1 MLSSEVPSS
10 SRIMDFTLVEA
21 AAGPLVVCADSGY
34 GGVWTWDPLR
44 DVWQERPLAF
54 ACAGDPLAAQYPDA
68 ENDID
73 SVAAVV
79 SGGRV
84 VLAAGGDEQGFA
96 FWDLESGEL
105 IRGAG
110 FEDPYLA
117 AITEVRGEG
126 PLLFVTATQYA
137 EEVLV
142 WGPSAEAP
150 VELPNEVGR
159 IAGLTASHGVGVSL
173 AAAGGMDEGVAVWD
187 LLAGGEVVSF
197 DTEEKRVLA
206 VSLARLAGN
215 PIVVAGVE
223 DEVHVWGLA
232 DEHGDDPIHDPLTG
246 HEDAVVALDT
256 AVIGDRVLAVS
267 GGDDATVR
275 LWDLA
280 TGTQLGDP
288 LIGHEGSVE
297 TVQTAIL
304 NGRHVA
310 LSAGRDSRIN
320 IWDLQAAAR

>member
-1 MLSSEVPSS
+1 
-10 SRIMDFTLVEA
+10 MDFTLVET

-68 ENDID
+68 ENALD

-79 SGGRV
+79 SDGRV

-96 FWDLESGEL
+96 CWDLESGAL
-105 IRGAG
+105 IRGAR
-110 FEDPYLA
+110 FDDPYLA
-117 AITEVRGEG
+117 AVTEVRGG
-126 PLLFVTATQYA
+126 GAPLFVTATQYA
-137 EEVLV
+137 EEILV

-150 VELPNEVGR
+150 AELLNEVGR
-159 IAGLTASHGVGVSL
+159 VACLAASHGLGFPPL
-173 AAAGGMDEGVAVWD
+173 AAAGGMDGGVVVWD
-187 LLAGGEVVSF
+187 LPAGGEVGSF
-197 DTEEKRVLA
+197 DTDERRVLA
-206 VSLARLAGN
+206 VSLTRLAGDS
-215 PIVVAGVE
+215 ILVAGVE
-223 DEVHVWGLA
+223 DEIQVWGLA
-232 DEHGDDPIHDPLTG
+232 DEHGDDPLYDPLTG
-246 HEDAVVALDT
+246 HEEDVVAVDT
-256 AVIGDRVLAVS
+256 AVVGERTLAVS
-267 GGDDATVR
+267 GGDDETVR

-288 LIGHEGSVE
+288 LVGHEGSVE

-310 LSAGRDSRIN
+310 LSAGRDGRIN
-320 IWDLQAAAR
+320 VWDLQTIAR

>member
-10 SRIMDFTLVEA
+10 SRIMNFTLVET
-21 AAGPLVVCADSGY
+21 AAGPLVVCADSNY

-54 ACAGDPLAAQYPDA
+54 ACGGDPLAAQYPDA
-68 ENDID
+68 ANDIH
-73 SVAAVV
+73 SVAAVM

-84 VLAAGGDEQGFA
+84 VLAAGGDEQGVA

-105 IRGAG
+105 IRGAR
-110 FEDPYLA
+110 FDDPYLA

-126 PLLFVTATQYA
+126 SPLFVSATQYA
-137 EEVLV
+137 EEILV

-150 VELPNEVGR
+150 VELLNEVGR
-159 IAGLTASHGVGVSL
+159 IACLTASHGLGFSL
-173 AAAGGMDEGVAVWD
+173 AAAGGMDEGAAVWG
-187 LLAGGEVVSF
+187 LPAGGEVRTF
-197 DTEEKRVLA
+197 DTDEKRVLA
-206 VSLARLAGN
+206 VSLTKLAGD
-215 PIVVAGVE
+215 PLLVAGIE
-223 DEVHVWGLA
+223 DEIHVWSLA

-246 HEDAVVALDT
+246 HEDAVLAVDT
-256 AVIGDRVLAVS
+256 AVIDERVLAVS

-280 TGTQLGDP
+280 TGTQLGDT
-288 LIGHEGSVE
+288 LIGHGGSVE

-304 NGRHVA
+304 NGHHVA
-310 LSAGRDSRIN
+310 LSAGRDGRIN
-320 IWDLQAAAR
+320 IWDLQAIAR